1 MAKSAVAS
9 AFDEILART
18 VVPTLKAE
26 GFRKR
31 GWDWS
36 AVDGDGDAHRGVTA
50 QRFRTNRARSGRFTV
65 DVGVSFVS
73 LGQSPPGKGAFGTA
87 VGARLSWLG
96 DEPHDVW
103 FELDVDDPGAIERV
117 GDEVDRAWS
126 DVGLPF
132 VLAATS
138 PERLCRH
145 LAETGNVVIN
155 LRALEKAVPFG
166 DDDLRRQ
173 LLRRAK
179 RHATGRSRWHR
190 SPSHPHPLQHG
201 LGYWAD
207 IVRQSE
213 RLHEELAPD
222 ERDAALAVRHD
233 AAAGMLS
240 TPYHSA
246 HSEEDADVV
255 AGALGVPAP
264 HPAEMLSQP
273 RPLEI

>member
-1 MAKSAVAS
+1 
-9 AFDEILART
+9 
-18 VVPTLKAE
+18 
-26 GFRKR
+26 
-31 GWDWS
+31 
-36 AVDGDGDAHRGVTA
+36 VTA

-65 DVGVSFVS
+65 EVGVSFVS
-73 LGQSPPGKGAFGTA
+73 LGQSPPDKGAFGAA

-96 DEPHDVW
+96 EEPDDVW
-103 FELDVDDPGAIERV
+103 FELDLDDPGAIERV
-117 GDEVDRAWS
+117 GDEVDRSWS

-132 VLAATS
+132 VGAATS

-145 LAETGNVVIN
+145 PAQTGNVVIT
-155 LRALEKAVPFG
+155 LRALERAVPFG

-190 SPSHPHPLQHG
+190 PPSHPHPLERG

-213 RLHEELAPD
+213 RLHEDLAPD
-222 ERDAALAVRHD
+222 EREAALAVLHD

-240 TPYHSA
+240 TPHHSA
-246 HSEEDADVV
+246 DSEEDADVV
-255 AGALGVPAP
+255 ARALGVPAP
-264 HPAEMLSQP
+264 TRPRCPTSPGPSYRPARLCRPAQP
-273 RPLEI
+273 YRAPHQQPATATGHNPPPSISKAMPTSA